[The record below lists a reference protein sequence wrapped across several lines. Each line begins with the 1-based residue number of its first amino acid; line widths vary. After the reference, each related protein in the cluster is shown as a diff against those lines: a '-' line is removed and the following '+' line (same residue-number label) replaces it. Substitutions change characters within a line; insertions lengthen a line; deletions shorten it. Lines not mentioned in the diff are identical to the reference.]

1 MFDLLISALLPTLIN
16 AEGKTKGI
24 KSLRDYP
31 EIGDLVYST
40 DYVKHQSKLDG
51 AFDVVVDKDE
61 LIGQIVQMN
70 VADSK
75 EDYVYHMKVLRPN
88 NSTVYVAILN
98 PYDESYYVMNNEYYR
113 VVANPN
119 YFYPNPNTVPNQTG
133 DGSIPTQTGGTT
145 TPKKPT
151 PKPPEPTAPED
162 RTPIYPPIDES
173 EPKPNYWL
181 IGGIVG
187 GGVFILIILIW
198 AFSSSLDDTRAA
210 KPKTIA
216 AKK

>member
-1 MFDLLISALLPTLIN
+1 MFDLLISTLLPTLIS
-16 AEGKTKGI
+16 AEGKTKGT

-40 DYVKHQSKLDG
+40 DYVVHQSQLDG
-51 AFDVVVDKDE
+51 AFDVVVDKGE

-75 EDYVYHMKVLRPN
+75 ADYVYHMKVLRPD
-88 NSTVYVAILN
+88 NSTVYVGILN
-98 PYDESYYVMNNEYYR
+98 PYDESYYVMDNEYYR

-119 YFYPNPNTVPNQTG
+119 YFYPNTNTVPSQTG
-133 DGSIPTQTGGTT
+133 DESIPTQTGGTT

-151 PKPPEPTAPED
+151 FKTPEPTAPD
-162 RTPIYPPIDES
+162 DGVPIYLPREEPK
-173 EPKPNYWL
+173 PKPNYWL

-187 GGVFILIILIW
+187 GGVILLAILVF
-198 AFSSSLDDTRAA
+198 ALSGSPDDAKA
-210 KPKTIA
+210 SKPKPA
-216 AKK
+216 ASKK